1 MDWKT
6 DDQSESYYV
15 WAKAPAAVRPLPLST
30 AAESRVHYLMNCYVW
45 AKAPAAVRP
54 LPLSTAAERRVYY
67 LMNCYVWAKAPAA
80 VGHTLAD
87 WENKPIARRQ
97 SY

>member
-15 WAKAPAAVRPLPLST
+15 WAKAPAAVS
-30 AAESRVHYLMNCYVW
+30 
-45 AKAPAAVRP
+45 P

-67 LMNCYVWAKAPAA
+67 LMNFYV
-80 VGHTLAD
+80 
-87 WENKPIARRQ
+87 
-97 SY
+97 